1 MKMNVK
7 LAALIVAVAILPLA
21 LSNIIVY
28 SFIEQAVKDVA
39 HEYLELAAI
48 SRRDR
53 LASEFQHNHDRLA
66 LVASR
71 TALRLHCGKYLTDP
85 DANSDSIDRIREIVR
100 DANAALP
107 AVDAIIVLDRDGSVI
122 ATSNPE
128 LPATELGSTDFF
140 ADSRDGYQVTGLDF
154 SQKRW
159 YLGAPLHD
167 NSGHNIAVV
176 MLIADA
182 VDFFR
187 ILDNPFGPGKTGEA
201 LLLTPADDNTHY
213 RYLNGRP
220 AAIHGRNPT
229 VGEVQQLT
237 SATANGQLSYTVDY
251 SDASVVALAYPI
263 PKPDWTLMV
272 KGNTS
277 EVLADI
283 VNLRRSL
290 ILIMM
295 ATAVIAVIF
304 ALGFTRT
311 ITWPI
316 GILTRFARDIR
327 EGQLDKRLDLS
338 PTSEFAT
345 LGNTFNDM
353 TLALRQTRD
362 ELERKVAERT
372 AALDQ
377 SNITL
382 EKQTQILQSILNN
395 MGDAVIVSNP
405 EDQLILSN
413 PAAESMIGAAHDHTA
428 SAICG
433 RFLDENR
440 RPVAVD
446 DLPITRALKGESI
459 DEQELVLHDPDSG
472 DDRFVSI
479 NARPMLDADNNVQG
493 SIMVMRDIS
502 RRKLVESKLAETN
515 QMLESIINSM
525 SEGLVVADVDGNL
538 ILFNAAAERILGV
551 GPTDAAPHEWP
562 EIYGVFETDTVTPW
576 PSSELSILRASRG
589 ESLDNLEMFIR
600 NSFTPGGAF
609 INVSGRP
616 LRDSNG
622 ELRGGLVVFRDVTEA
637 KHAQEELRDN
647 NNLLVSIVE
656 STEDTIFVKNN
667 SGHYVLMNS
676 AGARVYGRPRSEIE
690 GQHDEDLFPPE
701 IARQLMENDR
711 AILADGNTRT
721 TEESIVTDGQTQHFL
736 STKGILHDKDGNA
749 AGIVGISHNIT
760 PRIEAEAAL
769 HVLRLALENTL
780 EGIAHVNR
788 DGCLRTVNPAYAEIH
803 GYKRP
808 DEMIGREWQ
817 HFISSHQAGQAITAY
832 QQMMDDVK
840 AEFEALVTRP
850 DNTTFHAQ
858 ITLVKTQAKNGQ
870 FDGSYCFVKDISER
884 KNAEDVRLRDREW
897 EARTSQLES
906 DKIKLQTEVD
916 ERLRVEA
923 ALRSTVRQKDTLLRE
938 IHHRVKNNL
947 QVISSMLSLQSAN
960 IEEEAVLQLFRESR
974 NRVRSLALL
983 HERLMSAEDLEKID
997 INDYIHSLV
1006 ANVFRSYGMSTEY
1019 VSNEVDV
1026 DDIRFDV
1033 DTAIPCGLIINEL
1046 VSNSL
1051 KHAFNDGHG
1060 GCVNVSLHRD
1070 AHGVYELAVHDNGK
1084 GLPENFDFRKTESVG
1099 LQLVVALT
1107 QQLNG
1112 EILLGNGTTGTKFQI
1127 DFRPRAEK
1135 THGIST

>member
-1 MKMNVK
+1 MKINVK
-7 LAALIVAVAILPLA
+7 LAALIVAIAILPLA

-28 SFIEQAVKDVA
+28 TFIEQAVKDVA
-39 HEYLELAAI
+39 HAHLELAAI

-53 LASEFQHNHDRLA
+53 LAGEFQHNRDRLA
-66 LVASR
+66 LVASH
-71 TALRLHCGKYLTDP
+71 TALRLHCGNYLADP
-85 DANSDSIDRIREIVR
+85 DANSGSIDRIRKIVR
-100 DANAALP
+100 DANAAL
-107 AVDAIIVLDRDGSVI
+107 ATVDAIIVLDLDGAVI
-122 ATSNPE
+122 ATSNPGR
-128 LPATELGSTDFF
+128 PGNELGTTDFF
-140 ADSRDGYQVTGLDF
+140 ADSRDRYQVTGLDF

-159 YLGAPLHD
+159 CLGAPLQ
-167 NSGHNIAVV
+167 NSDGRNIAVV

-182 VDFFR
+182 TDFFR
-187 ILDNPFGPGKTGEA
+187 ILENPFGLGKTGEA
-201 LLLTPADDNTHY
+201 LLLAPADDNTHY
-213 RYLNGRP
+213 RYLSGRP

-229 VGEVQQLT
+229 VGEVRQLT
-237 SATANGQLSYTVDY
+237 TATANGRLSYTVDY

-263 PKPDWTLMV
+263 PKPGWTLLV

-277 EVLADI
+277 EMLADI

-295 ATAVIAVIF
+295 ATAVIAVVF

-311 ITWPI
+311 FTWPI

-327 EGQLDKRLDLS
+327 EGRLDKRLDLS
-338 PTSEFAT
+338 PTSGFAT

-353 TLALRQTRD
+353 TLALRRRRD
-362 ELERKVAERT
+362 DLERKVAERT

-377 SNITL
+377 SNVTL

-405 EDQLILSN
+405 EDRLILSN
-413 PAAESMIGAAHDHTA
+413 PAAESMIGAVRKHTA
-428 SAICG
+428 SAIHG
-433 RFLDENR
+433 RFLDEKR
-440 RPVAVD
+440 QPIAVD
-446 DLPITRALKGESI
+446 DLPITRALKGESV
-459 DEQELVLHDPDSG
+459 DERELVLHSPDSG

-479 NARPMLDADNNVQG
+479 NARPMLDADDNVQG
-493 SIMVMRDIS
+493 SVMVMRDIS

-525 SEGLVVADVDGNL
+525 SEGLVVADADGNL
-538 ILFNAAAERILGV
+538 ILFNAAAERILGM
-551 GPTDAAPHEWP
+551 GPTDAATHEWP
-562 EIYGVFETDTVTPW
+562 EIYGVFKTDTVTPW

-600 NSFTPGGAF
+600 NSLTTDGAF

-637 KHAQEELRDN
+637 KQAQEELRDN
-647 NNLLVSIVE
+647 NNLLFSIVE

-667 SGHYVLMNS
+667 SGRYVLMNS
-676 AGARVYGRPRSEIE
+676 AGARVYGRPRAEIE
-690 GQHDEDLFPPE
+690 GRHDEVLFPRE

-736 STKGILHDKDGNA
+736 STKGILRDKDGNA

-760 PRIEAEAAL
+760 QRIEAEAAL

-788 DGCLRTVNPAYAEIH
+788 YGCLDTVNPAYVEIH
-803 GYKRP
+803 GFKRP
-808 DEMIGREWQ
+808 DEMTGREWQ
-817 HFISSHQAGQAITAY
+817 HFISPAQGAQATTVY
-832 QQMMDDVK
+832 QQMMDDGK

-850 DNTTFHAQ
+850 DDTTFHAQ
-858 ITLVKTQAKNGQ
+858 ITLVKTQSKNGE

-884 KNAEDVRLRDREW
+884 KNTEDARLRDREW
-897 EARTSQLES
+897 EARTSQLEA
-906 DKIKLQTEVD
+906 DNIKLQAEVD

-960 IEEEAVLQLFRESR
+960 IEEESVLQLFRESR
-974 NRVRSLALL
+974 NRVRALALL

-997 INDYIHSLV
+997 INDYIHNLV
-1006 ANVFRSYGMSTEY
+1006 ANVFRSYGMSTEH
-1019 VSNEVDV
+1019 VSTEVDV

-1070 AHGVYELAVHDNGK
+1070 AHGGYELAVHDNGK
-1084 GLPENFDFRKTESVG
+1084 GLPENFDFRTTESVG

-1112 EILLGNGTTGTKFQI
+1112 EISLGNGTTGTKFQI

-1135 THGIST
+1135 DCEIST